1 MPQVI
6 VYAVEGRT
14 VEQQHKLLKKLT
26 EAVVES
32 YEVPAENVTVQIV
45 EAPAYAKA
53 KGGIRFCDR

>member
-6 VYAVEGRT
+6 IYAAAGRT
-14 VEQQHKLLKKLT
+14 EEQQHKLLKKIT

-32 YEVPAENVTVQIV
+32 YDVPAEIVTVQIV
-45 EAPAYAKA
+45 EAPGHLKA

>member
-6 VYAVEGRT
+6 VYAAAGRT
-14 VEQQHKLLKKLT
+14 EAQQHKLLKKIT

-32 YEVPAENVTVQIV
+32 YEVPAEIVTVQIV
-45 EAPAYAKA
+45 EALSHLKA

>member
-14 VEQQHKLLKKLT
+14 VEQHHKLLIALT

-32 YEVPAENVTVQIV
+32 FEVPVENVTVQIV
-45 EAPAYAKA
+45 EAPPHAKA

>member
-6 VYAVEGRT
+6 VYAVEGRS
-14 VEQQHKLLKKLT
+14 VEQQQKLMTKLT

-32 YEVPAENVTVQIV
+32 YNVPPESVTVQLV
-45 EAPAYAKA
+45 EAPAHAKS

>member
-6 VYAVEGRT
+6 VYAVAGRS
-14 VEQQHKLLKKLT
+14 VEQQHKLMLKLT

-32 YEVPAENVTVQIV
+32 YNVPPETVKVQLV
-45 EAPAYAKA
+45 ESPAHAKS